1 MNGIESKLT
10 RIIESDPKNREK
22 IKKRYKKGKSV
33 IGLIFKIHNKTYKI
47 TDGNLDHLCFYK
59 IERIKQNIFNDL
71 KNK

>member
-1 MNGIESKLT
+1 MDGRESKLT

-33 IGLIFKIHNKTYKI
+33 IGLKFKIGDKIYKI
-47 TDGNLDHLCFYK
+47 TDGNLDHLFYK
-59 IERIKQNIFNDL
+59 IEKIKQNIINDL